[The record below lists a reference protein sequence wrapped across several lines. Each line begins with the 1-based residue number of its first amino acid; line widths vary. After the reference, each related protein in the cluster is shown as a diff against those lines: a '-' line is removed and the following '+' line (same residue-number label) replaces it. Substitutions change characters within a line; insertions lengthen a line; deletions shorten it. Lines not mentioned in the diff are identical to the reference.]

1 MAKKGSKKTVE
12 EVVEE
17 VKDDG
22 IKVEVVSEKPKKEE
36 PMADKKAE
44 APAKVDFT
52 LLKINGKVMRKYSN
66 GKLGA
71 AVEEEGDY
79 EAFTDL
85 SKFGKPPT

>member
-1 MAKKGSKKTVE
+1 MAKKESKKTVE

-17 VKDDG
+17 IKDDG
-22 IKVEVVSEKPKKEE
+22 IKVEVVVEEPKKEE

-44 APAKVDFT
+44 AAPEFKLIKV
-52 LLKINGKVMRKYSN
+52 NGKVMRKYSN

-71 AVEEEGDY
+71 ALEEEGDY

-85 SKFGKPPT
+85 SKFGKPAA

>member
-1 MAKKGSKKTVE
+1 MAKKATKKTLE

-22 IKVEVVSEKPKKEE
+22 IKVEVVVEEPKKEE
-36 PMADKKAE
+36 PMADKKDKGA
-44 APAKVDFT
+44 AAFK
-52 LLKINGKVMRKYSN
+52 LIKINGKVMRKYDN

-85 SKFGKPPT
+85 SKFGKPAA

>member
-1 MAKKGSKKTVE
+1 MAKKSTKKTVE

-17 VKDDG
+17 IKDDG
-22 IKVEVVSEKPKKEE
+22 IKVEVVVEEPKKEE

-44 APAKVDFT
+44 AAPEFKLIKV
-52 LLKINGKVMRKYSN
+52 NGKVMRKYSN

-71 AVEEEGDY
+71 ALEEEGDY

-85 SKFGKPPT
+85 SKFGKANE

>member
-1 MAKKGSKKTVE
+1 MAKKSTKKTVE

-17 VKDDG
+17 IKDDG
-22 IKVEVVSEKPKKEE
+22 IKVEVVVEEPKKEE
-36 PMADKKAE
+36 PMADKKDKGA
-44 APAKVDFT
+44 ATFT
-52 LLKINGKVMRKYSN
+52 LIKINGKVMRKYDN

-85 SKFGKPPT
+85 SKFGKPAA

>member
-36 PMADKKAE
+36 PMADKKVE
-44 APAKVDFT
+44 AAAKQ
-52 LLKINGKVMRKYSN
+52 
-66 GKLGA
+66 
-71 AVEEEGDY
+71 
-79 EAFTDL
+79 
-85 SKFGKPPT
+85 